1 VAKNQLGNRDL
12 RRIGRLI
19 RCKRI
24 ALKLSQEAIA
34 SASDLDRAYFGRVE
48 RGEANVSCL
57 NLIKIARALKTNARD
72 LI

>member
-1 VAKNQLGNRDL
+1 MGIFKQSNRDL

-19 RCKRI
+19 RYKRL

-34 SASDLDRAYFGRVE
+34 NEADLDRAYFGRVE

-57 NLIKIARALKTNARD
+57 NLIKIAHALKTEARD